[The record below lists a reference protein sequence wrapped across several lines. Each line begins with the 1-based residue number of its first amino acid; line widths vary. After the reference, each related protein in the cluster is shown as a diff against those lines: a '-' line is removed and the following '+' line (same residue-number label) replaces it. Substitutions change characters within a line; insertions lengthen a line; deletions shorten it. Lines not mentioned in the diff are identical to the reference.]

1 MTDRTALLGSWKL
14 VSTQLKLSDTGEI
27 INLYGP
33 DPLGFL
39 LFHPCGRMM
48 ILITPSGPRNRL
60 GFTGGYTGKYR
71 IRGDTLFVQ
80 VDVAT
85 HPSQAGTEQ
94 LRLIRLAGD
103 TLTLITPE
111 QAFVQ
116 YGGRVG
122 IGTVVWERERELT
135 RPRSDEQRERL

>member
-1 MTDRTALLGSWKL
+1 MLGELMVDRTALLGSWRL

-27 INLYGP
+27 IDLYGP

-48 ILITPSGPRNRL
+48 IVITPSGPRNRL
-60 GFTGGYTGKYR
+60 GFTGGYTSIYR
-71 IRGDTLFVQ
+71 VRGDTLFVQ

-94 LRLIRLAGD
+94 MRLIAW
-103 TLTLITPE
+103 
-111 QAFVQ
+111 Q
-116 YGGRVG
+116 GRV
-122 IGTVVWERERELT
+122 
-135 RPRSDEQRERL
+135 